1 MKLAQPWY
9 QKLAKKKTL
18 QKINLQINVPEEH
31 ICKVPQENINTLML
45 IHSET

>member
-9 QKLAKKKTL
+9 QKLAKKTL
-18 QKINLQINVPEEH
+18 RKRNLQINVPEER